1 MYLIPFGIDQTIK
14 VASKK
19 DSKNGT
25 IKLKK
30 SVPKHNK
37 PGNWMDG
44 SIVEGMLIL
53 TDAVL
58 LPRQAQAGLCAD
70 VA

>member
-1 MYLIPFGIDQTIK
+1 MCLIPVGADQTIK

-30 SVPKHNK
+30 SAPKHNK

-53 TDAVL
+53 GDLIL
-58 LPRQAQAGLCAD
+58 LPGQVQVSFMLT
-70 VA
+70 

>member
-1 MYLIPFGIDQTIK
+1 MAYG
-14 VASKK
+14 SK
-19 DSKNGT
+19 SMNSGV

-44 SIVEGMLIL
+44 SIIDGVYSVSDVFGVRSEPVGRAWQLIIPN
-53 TDAVL
+53 A
-58 LPRQAQAGLCAD
+58 A
-70 VA
+70 